1 MGFSNLNIKVG
12 KSYFSLTKYV
22 CATSF
27 ELERKISSTKTH
39 SIFLETAKM
48 SQILERLCYFKI
60 NHETTTISFLLNM
73 YVVTCIKTPG

>member
-1 MGFSNLNIKVG
+1 MGFSNLNTKVG

-39 SIFLETAKM
+39 SILKRRLVVQNLKM
-48 SQILERLCYFKI
+48 A
-60 NHETTTISFLLNM
+60 
-73 YVVTCIKTPG
+73 